1 MPAFFIAV
9 HFAWRPRSGR
19 PRWTPHSGGALNHV
33 CQVGVTGWRTRCWSR
48 PRCCLISNVWL
59 QLQGSVSCRLC
70 SLEALWWRATFSRIP
85 LMQRR
90 RSSQQEPNTVQ
101 YLIALISSSLLSCMW
116 KAGVLYYLLEHIQ
129 GSSTQR
135 KGLLVHGSLM
145 HDRSTRRRAAWMEQN
160 LNMFRRFSPFW
171 KVKRFVMLLS
181 FWCRNRA
188 SSIKRSI

>member
-1 MPAFFIAV
+1 MVNEDHLPFTIAV
-9 HFAWRPRSGR
+9 HSAASFQMFGF
-19 PRWTPHSGGALNHV
+19 
-33 CQVGVTGWRTRCWSR
+33 
-48 PRCCLISNVWL
+48 
-59 QLQGSVSCRLC
+59 SCRDQSHAVRRLC

-181 FWCRNRA
+181 FWSA
-188 SSIKRSI
+188 SSIKKSI